1 MISVVHI
8 LKRAKQVLAAIITG
22 TDKVIN
28 IGISLLR

>member
-8 LKRAKQVLAAIITG
+8 LKRAKQVLAAITG